1 MHFTPFH
8 PVDPSSTNGPN
19 GLATSVDSQT
29 TESHPPIPAV
39 EPITCMVYIGL
50 PTNPQFLRDPAE
62 RDPEAVAR
70 VISVSKGE
78 SGRNTEYLYLLEK
91 ALEGLGLGSS
101 DGHVT
106 ELVKR
111 VKRIERERNHME
123 AAQREES
130 EAAENVRKSLEES
143 FS

>member
-1 MHFTPFH
+1 
-8 PVDPSSTNGPN
+8 
-19 GLATSVDSQT
+19 
-29 TESHPPIPAV
+29 
-39 EPITCMVYIGL
+39 MVYIGL

-62 RDPEAVAR
+62 RDPQAVAG
-70 VISVSKGE
+70 VISVSEGQ

-111 VKRIERERNHME
+111 VKMIERERNQVE
-123 AAQREES
+123 TAEKEES
-130 EAAENVRKSLEES
+130 AAAENVRKSLEES
-143 FS
+143 VS